1 MNKGV
6 KIAAAVI
13 GGLVVIALVAPM
25 FVNLNNYKGL
35 IAQKAKEATGRD
47 LAITGDISLS
57 LLPMPA
63 VSIEGVK
70 FGNVPGAS
78 QPDMVTLE
86 QAKVKVALFPLISG
100 DVQIKEVVLSK
111 PVILLEK
118 LRDGSANWQIKPAG
132 EPAATPAETKEA
144 AGEAT
149 KETAASAGMNIAVDS
164 ASIEDGTLIYRDD
177 TSGSEQKIENI
188 NVDLSME
195 SLEGPFEAKGG
206 VTALGAPL
214 GFTVKLGKMNTGK
227 PMPVDVSLA
236 VSEAAAT
243 LGFVGQA
250 DLAAAS
256 DPQKPIVTGKLSGK
270 GDSVA
275 KLLAALPGG
284 DKSAAQPPL
293 LTQPFSLDGDVT
305 AGSASATVP
314 SLTFQLGDLTAKA
327 AIAANYAK
335 DVAVQANVAVGRVD
349 LDKLL
354 PAGGSDKKAEATKP
368 AATTA
373 QNGQAAGGSFSLPNG
388 ITAGADVTVQ
398 QIVYQGQSIDNTKL
412 SAQLANGQLTL
423 KSLTAQ
429 LPGASGLGA
438 SGVLYADQ
446 GQPAFTGGIKVN
458 AGNLRALIDA
468 FAKGAVDTVPGDR
481 LRSFALSSK
490 IGFKNQQLD
499 LTELTAKLDQSTIQG
514 GASVVLPDGKQRQQ
528 MGFGVG
534 LSIDKLNL
542 DGYLPKGGEKT
553 TAATQTST
561 AQTAAKP
568 AGADNPLKALAPLA
582 DLNANLEARIGALTM
597 NQQQINGLH
606 ALVAIGG
613 GAINIKDISV
623 ADFLGGKGAITGKVT
638 DLKGDPR
645 FDTNFDI
652 TAKDAGNVF
661 QMAGAGAQQSGKF
674 GALTLTGK
682 AGGNANDVSYDVNLG
697 MAGIGAQGSAKG
709 GISGLLAGGIPKIN
723 SNFDLKA
730 RDISALAA
738 LAGMPADAAQDLGA
752 VALSGT
758 AQSGNDDLTYDV
770 TLSAGGIGASGKLGG
785 KLTGISGDNPQV
797 DTKLDLN
804 AQKPGP
810 LLRLAGLGGPKA
822 NAAGAL
828 GIGGTLKGGADKMAL
843 DLKLQGLGGNAALA
857 GTVQAKA
864 KPVAFDISLSAN
876 HPQFSDLLRLADLPS
891 SGVQAGPLKMSAKAS
906 GTTDKAQLSALSAA
920 WGDSSLNGTA
930 SYDATGTRPQIVAN
944 ITGGTVNLIP
954 FMGKSEAGAAAG
966 KSDSKASQGA
976 APAGTWSNDK
986 LDLSMLDKQDA
997 TVDFQA
1003 KSLILPDQRIDD
1015 LVAKIILKD
1024 GLLTMQTLNGKIY
1037 DGGFNL
1043 SGTTVNG
1050 RGTPKVDAKV
1060 AVDRIQIG
1068 QVMGGGIAG
1077 SQVKGPISLNLDLL
1091 GSGDSQ
1097 AALVRSLTGKGNLDG
1112 TMMIIGK
1119 VEQKVGSALLD
1130 VLGKKVKQVQS
1141 LTDTVNGILGNFTGV
1156 DNALK
1161 GSFNIAKGVLDTQDF
1176 AFTNPKAHGTAKGQI
1191 DLAAMAFSKMLVDL
1205 FGANADKAFMS
1216 INLDGPLSNPRP
1228 SFASNGAAGAGGLMG
1243 IDSSGKVQP
1252 EAIEKLP
1259 GGDKLLKKLGVQP
1272 NSSVPADG
1280 STPQNGA
1287 SSGKPAVEV
1296 PGLGTIE
1303 LPFGKK
1309 KKKKDTQPE
1318 PVPQSAPTETPN
1330 TETPGTETPAP
1341 GSEPTPGEPAPAE
1354 PTPSEPAPAE
1364 PAPDQP
1370 SQ

>member
-47 LAITGDISLS
+47 LTITGDISLS

-70 FGNVPGAS
+70 FGNAPGAS

-86 QAKVKVALFPLISG
+86 QAKVKVALLPLISG
-100 DVQIKEVVLSK
+100 NVQIREVVLSK

-118 LRDGSANWQIKPAG
+118 LRDGGANWQIKPAG
-132 EPAATPAETKEA
+132 EPNASPGETKKA
-144 AGEAT
+144 AGDAT

-177 TSGSEQKIENI
+177 ASGSEQKVENI

-250 DLAAAS
+250 DLGAAS

-284 DKSAAQPPL
+284 DKSAVQPPL
-293 LTQPFSLDGDVT
+293 LAEPFSLNGDVT

-314 SLTFQLGDLTAKA
+314 SLSFQLGDLTAKA
-327 AIAANYAK
+327 ALAANYAK
-335 DVAVQANVAVGRVD
+335 DIAVQANVAVGRVD

-354 PAGGSDKKAEATKP
+354 SAGGREKKAEAETPATKP
-368 AATTA
+368 TG
-373 QNGQAAGGSFSLPNG
+373 QNDLAGAGRGFSLPSG

-412 SAQLANGQLTL
+412 SAQLTNGQVTL

-446 GQPAFTGGIKVN
+446 GQPAFTGGLKLN

-468 FAKGAVDTVPGDR
+468 FAKGAVDAVPGDR
-481 LRSFALSSK
+481 LRSFALSSE
-490 IGFKNQQLD
+490 IAFKNQQLD
-499 LTELTAKLDQSTIQG
+499 LTELTVQLDQSTIQG
-514 GASVVLPDGKQRQQ
+514 GGTIALPDGKQRQQ
-528 MGFGVG
+528 MGFGIG

-542 DGYLPKGGEKT
+542 DGYLPKADQKP
-553 TAATQTST
+553 AATQTSAT
-561 AQTAAKP
+561 QTAAKP
-568 AGADNPLKALAPLA
+568 APSGNPLKALAPLA
-582 DLNANLEARIGALTM
+582 DLNANLEARVGALTM

-606 ALVAIGG
+606 ALIAIGG

-661 QMAGAGAQQSGKF
+661 QMAGAGAQQPGKF
-674 GALTLTGK
+674 GALTLSGK

-723 SNFDLKA
+723 SNFDLRA
-730 RDISALAA
+730 RDTSALAV
-738 LAGMPADAAQDLGA
+738 LAGMPADAAEDLGA

-758 AQSGNDDLTYDV
+758 AQSGSDDLTYDV
-770 TLSAGGIGASGKLGG
+770 SLSASGVGASGKLGG
-785 KLTGISGDNPQV
+785 KLTGLSGDNPQV

-843 DLKLQGLGGNAALA
+843 DLKLQGLGGNAALV

-864 KPVAFDISLSAN
+864 KPIAFDISLTAD

-891 SGVQAGPLKMSAKAS
+891 SGVQAGPLKMSAKAA
-906 GTTDKAQLSALSAA
+906 GTTDKAQVSALSAA

-930 SYDATGTRPQIVAN
+930 NYDATGARPQIVAN

-954 FMGKSEAGAAAG
+954 FMGNAEGGAGGG
-966 KSDSKASQGA
+966 KSDSKASSSG
-976 APAGTWSNDK
+976 APAGVWSEEK

-1037 DGGFNL
+1037 GGGFNL

-1060 AVDRIQIG
+1060 AVDKIQIG

-1077 SQVKGPISLNLDLL
+1077 SQVKGPVSLNLDLL

-1112 TMMIIGK
+1112 TLKIIGK
-1119 VEQKVGSALLD
+1119 VEQKLGSALLD

-1141 LTDTVNGILGNFTGV
+1141 LTDTINGILGNFTGV

-1176 AFTNPKAHGTAKGQI
+1176 AFTNPKAHGMAKGQI

-1216 INLDGPLSNPRP
+1216 VNLEGPLSNPRP
-1228 SFASNGAAGAGGLMG
+1228 SFASNGAAGAGGLLG
-1243 IDSSGKVQP
+1243 IDNSGKVQP
-1252 EAIEKLP
+1252 DALEKLP
-1259 GGDKLLKKLGVQP
+1259 GGEKLLKKLGVQP
-1272 NSSVPADG
+1272 NNSVPAEG
-1280 STPQNGA
+1280 ATPQ
-1287 SSGKPAVEV
+1287 SSVSKKPTVEV
-1296 PGLGTIE
+1296 PGLGAIE

-1309 KKKKDTQPE
+1309 KKKKDKEQVPA
-1318 PVPQSAPTETPN
+1318 PQSAPAETPSQS
-1330 TETPGTETPAP
+1330 TPGN
-1341 GSEPTPGEPAPAE
+1341 EPASSNQPAA
-1354 PTPSEPAPAE
+1354 SEPAPAE
-1364 PAPDQP
+1364 PAPAEPAPEQQ